1 MDNLE
6 EVEIAL
12 GHVEKALAE
21 ITVARDQGHEYVSK
35 LPLLF
40 AEVEQLRS
48 EWRTMAIDKYRL
60 DLPRRDVGDEPSSKE
75 NPV

>member
-1 MDNLE
+1 MDNQE

-40 AEVEQLRS
+40 AEVEQLKAEQRS
-48 EWRTMAIDKYRL
+48 MAIDEYRL
-60 DLPRRDVGDEPSSKE
+60 DLPRKDVGDESCSKE

>member
-1 MDNLE
+1 MDNQE
-6 EVEIAL
+6 EVDISL

-40 AEVEQLRS
+40 AEVEQLRA
-48 EWRTMAIDKYRL
+48 EYRL
-60 DLPRRDVGDEPSSKE
+60 DLNRKDVGDESSSKE